1 MAEIID
7 HAEVTEPLNVPDDES
22 AALRASTRSRER
34 QTTKRIAGA
43 AAIVMLGTV
52 FSRLVAIPRESLIAG
67 LFGDAVVTNSY
78 TIAEN
83 VLTIFLDLL
92 LSGIASAVL
101 VPVLSE
107 YVGED
112 QREELG
118 ALVGKL
124 LTLVVVGG
132 GVMLLLL
139 ELGARGVA
147 WAMTG
152 VGGDGSSFDREL
164 VVDLTRW
171 ILPALLLL
179 GVASVLQSTLYA
191 LQRFTMPAL
200 SLAARNASVV
210 LAMLLFGD
218 ALGVYSLIV
227 GVLCGAVLLVCLQ
240 IPGFRGTSLRITPS
254 LAWRDPVLRRI
265 GTLYLPVFLGLLLNS
280 WALIIDRNLASR
292 TGEHGIAAMRFATQV
307 QQLAVGIVVT
317 AINVATLP
325 RLSRAAAEDD
335 QETFGRTLALG
346 MRLVT
351 TLVVPVT
358 FGLIA
363 LAWPV
368 VDLLFNHGKTTPEGA
383 HLIRVALIGY
393 AVGLPFIAWDQ
404 LLLFAFYARK
414 NTRTP
419 VIVGAISVGVLL
431 ACSFALILPFGVLGL
446 VIANTAQFAFHAAV
460 MFVIAKRRILAFDSS
475 DLLRTILRTGAAALA
490 MTAAVLLTLL
500 VVRAALPGSGFA
512 PEVARVVIPVAVG
525 AVVYGA
531 GVWALRI
538 PEARILAETVRARL
552 LRRGA

>member
-7 HAEVTEPLNVPDDES
+7 HTDITEPLNVPDDES
-22 AALRASTRSRER
+22 AAYAAAARDKN
-34 QTTKRIAGA
+34 TTKRIAGA
-43 AAIVMLGTV
+43 AAIVMVGTV

-112 QREELG
+112 QREQLG

-124 LTLVVVGG
+124 LTLVVIGG
-132 GVMLLLL
+132 GVMLVIL
-139 ELGARGVA
+139 ELGAPGVA

-152 VGGDGSSFDREL
+152 YGGGGSSDPRL
-164 VVDLTRW
+164 VVDLIRW

-191 LQRFTMPAL
+191 LQRFVMPSL

-210 LAMLLFGD
+210 LAMIVFGNV
-218 ALGVYSLIV
+218 LGIYSLIV
-227 GVLCGAVLLVCLQ
+227 GVLGGAVLLVLLQ
-240 IPGFRGTSLRITPS
+240 LPGFRGTGLRFVPS

-351 TLVVPVT
+351 TLVMPVT

-363 LAWPV
+363 LSWPV

-383 HLIRVALIGY
+383 HQIRIALIGY
-393 AVGLPFIAWDQ
+393 AIGLPFIAWDQ

-431 ACSFALILPFGVLGL
+431 VCAFALILPLGL
-446 VIANTAQFAFHAAV
+446 MGLVLANSAQFAFHAAV
-460 MFVIAKRRILAFDSS
+460 MFVIAKRRIVAFDSN
-475 DLLRTILRTGAAALA
+475 DLLRTVTRTGLAAFA
-490 MTAAVLLTLL
+490 MTAAVLVALAL
-500 VVRAALPGSGFA
+500 VRRVLPGSGFISEA
-512 PEVARVVIPVAVG
+512 ARVVIPIVVG
-525 AVVYGA
+525 AAVYAA
-531 GVWALRI
+531 GVWLLRI
-538 PEARILAETVRARL
+538 PEARYLVESVRARL
-552 LRRGA
+552 RPRSA